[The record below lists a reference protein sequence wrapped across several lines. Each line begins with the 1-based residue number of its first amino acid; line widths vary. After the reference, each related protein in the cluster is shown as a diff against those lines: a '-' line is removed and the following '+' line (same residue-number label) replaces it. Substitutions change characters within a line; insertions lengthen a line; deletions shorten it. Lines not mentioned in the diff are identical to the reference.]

1 MLDLG
6 ETSIK
11 ERIVNKEND
20 VDEKIIISLEE

>member
-6 ETSIK
+6 ETSVK